1 MVTEAA
7 SPEPRAALQ
16 TPPSPPLVPRAIDL
30 EPSHLYP
37 SARTVSPTLL
47 WSCRVTSAS
56 TRRVASTQAEDETSR
71 QREGEC
77 PTVALKKVRLDDND
91 EGVPVTTLREVA
103 LLKDLRHD
111 NIVRLREVIALPP
124 RLYLVFDFVDQD
136 LKQCLETRF
145 QRGMPPALVRS
156 CMLQILR
163 GLSHCHM
170 HLVLHRDLKPQN
182 VLISRAGEVKLA
194 DFGLARAF
202 QLSGKYTH
210 EVHAYPA
217 PRRPSLR
224 CLATLPHPLGAGGDA
239 VVPRAGA
246 AARPSAVLDRPR
258 HLVRR
263 MHLRG
268 AHLSQVRPSRL
279 GPHPQPGPV
288 TPPSAAF
295 RPTYSSCSH

>member
-1 MVTEAA
+1 MGSLACDEGEAA
-7 SPEPRAALQ
+7 PTGASASSSSSGRRD
-16 TPPSPPLVPRAIDL
+16 TL
-30 EPSHLYP
+30 EPSLRSRFKNMQKIGEGTYGI
-37 SARTVSPTLL
+37 VYK
-47 WSCRVTSAS
+47 
-56 TRRVASTQAEDETSR
+56 AEDETSR

-111 NIVRLREVIALPP
+111 NIVRLREVIASPP

-136 LKQCLETRF
+136 LKQCLESRF
-145 QRGMPPALVRS
+145 QRGMPSALVRS

-210 EVHAYPA
+210 EVVTLWYRA
-217 PRRPSLR
+217 PELLLGLQQYSTGLDIWSVGCIFAELTSRKPLFPGDSEIDELFKIFRHLGTPTEDLWPGV
-224 CLATLPHPLGAGGDA
+224 TKLPHFLEQFPSWKSKPIGTIVPQLAA
-239 VVPRAGA
+239 VEAE
-246 AARPSAVLDRPR
+246 
-258 HLVRR
+258 LV
-263 MHLRG
+263 
-268 AHLSQVRPSRL
+268 
-279 GPHPQPGPV
+279 
-288 TPPSAAF
+288 
-295 RPTYSSCSH
+295 

>member
-1 MVTEAA
+1 MAA
-7 SPEPRAALQ
+7 AALRRL
-16 TPPSPPLVPRAIDL
+16 P
-30 EPSHLYP
+30 
-37 SARTVSPTLL
+37 PTLWEDVPL
-47 WSCRVTSAS
+47 CAAAPSLLDPLPQPHRLNHAS
-56 TRRVASTQAEDETSR
+56 SRRVAPTQAEDETSR

-111 NIVRLREVIALPP
+111 NIVRLREVIAAPP

-136 LKQCLETRF
+136 LKQCLESRF
-145 QRGMPPALVRS
+145 QRGMPSALVRS
-156 CMLQILR
+156 SMLQILR

-210 EVHAYPA
+210 EVRTRRARAATAGTTTSSRLASSSADASSRA
-217 PRRPSLR
+217 PPRSPRSPR
-224 CLATLPHPLGAGGDA
+224 C
-239 VVPRAGA
+239 PRST
-246 AARPSAVLDRPR
+246 RSSSSPPPPERL
-258 HLVRR
+258 
-263 MHLRG
+263 
-268 AHLSQVRPSRL
+268 PSRL
-279 GPHPQPGPV
+279 
-288 TPPSAAF
+288 
-295 RPTYSSCSH
+295 RW